1 MTIESTDAKG
11 EQEFCEL
18 TSKNDV
24 CARYNLLKEWDL
36 LKDLDELKIWKFN
49 FYQYRNILFQFT
61 KHVTTCIFV
70 KKIPT
75 FFFVRF
81 ITNL

>member
-24 CARYNLLKEWDL
+24 CARYNLLSEIFS
-36 LKDLDELKIWKFN
+36 KILMN
-49 FYQYRNILFQFT
+49 
-61 KHVTTCIFV
+61 
-70 KKIPT
+70 
-75 FFFVRF
+75 
-81 ITNL
+81 